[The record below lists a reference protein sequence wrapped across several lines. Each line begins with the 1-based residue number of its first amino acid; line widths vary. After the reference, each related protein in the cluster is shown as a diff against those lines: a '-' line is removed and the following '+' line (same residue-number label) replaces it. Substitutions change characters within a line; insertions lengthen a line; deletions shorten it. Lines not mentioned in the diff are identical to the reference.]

1 MGKEKKRLYGNK
13 YVNVKDGKL
22 KIGNFSC
29 LDLAK
34 KWETPIFL
42 FLEEKIQEN
51 INYISSIFSE
61 IFPQSQGFYSVKS
74 NYLQKTAEIVK
85 EEQFGAE
92 IVSLT
97 ELQML
102 KRIGFDHTKIIVG
115 GPYLPD
121 KFLMQIVQMQIPYIV
136 IYDLIDISRISQTI
150 TKIFGTNSNY
160 CPKILLK
167 FQTKKYTSR
176 HGLHNNKETYKS
188 ISEIF
193 KKKTNLEYAG
203 VLSHF
208 GTRLKTWLQ
217 YEENMKNLIEIVQ
230 KIKKI
235 SGLYSKILDIGGGFS
250 NADSLKEKEFRT
262 YLLGCKNMLY
272 QAGFQN
278 SIIFYE
284 PGRFIVEDTGFCI
297 AEVIR
302 VDPIHKV
309 VFLNIGNNYIPK
321 FMKSS
326 LRFYNATR
334 ITEAPNTPFD
344 FMGNIPSDQDIL
356 IKNYNFTKSV
366 SRGDIIVIAN
376 VGAYALTW
384 STRFPYSLPN
394 ILFLSKTKINKYKTG
409 SNSFIFPNS

>member
-1 MGKEKKRLYGNK
+1 MGKEKKQLYGNK
-13 YVNVKDGKL
+13 YVNVEDGKL
-22 KIGNFSC
+22 KISNFSC

-150 TKIFGTNSNY
+150 TKILGGNSNY

-176 HGLHNNKETYKS
+176 HGLHNNEETYKS

-193 KKKTNLEYAG
+193 KKNTNVEYTG

-235 SGLYSKILDIGGGFS
+235 SGLSSKILDIGGGFS

-278 SIIFYE
+278 FIIFYE

-334 ITEAPNTPFD
+334 ITETPNTPFD

-384 STRFPYSLPN
+384 STRFPYSFPN
-394 ILFLSKTKINKYKTG
+394 ILFLSKTKINEYKTRA
-409 SNSFIFPNS
+409 NSLIFPNS

>member
-13 YVNVKDGKL
+13 YVNVEDGKL

-150 TKIFGTNSNY
+150 TKILGANSNY

-176 HGLHNNKETYKS
+176 HGLHNNKETYKL

-193 KKKTNLEYAG
+193 KKNTNVEYAG

-235 SGLYSKILDIGGGFS
+235 SGLSSKILDIGGGFS

-262 YLLGCKNMLY
+262 YLVGCKNMLY

-334 ITEAPNTPFD
+334 ITEAPNSPFD

-384 STRFPYSLPN
+384 STRFPYSFPN
-394 ILFLSKTKINKYKTG
+394 ILFLSKKQIIEYKTR
-409 SNSFIFPNS
+409 SNSLIFPNS